1 VQVDRTGRSDEKEET
16 MNGRLSK
23 WLGTTGAV
31 VAIVLAGA
39 AAAQAGGRPVGMSA
53 QEWKAEQIRGEG
65 LDKLYGGGAPEG
77 MTPAEYRAELIR
89 GEALDK
95 LYGGGAPEGMTPAQ
109 YRAELIRGD
118 GLNKLYGLGEY
129 AGTVTSTP
137 AQPSVSRQAQ
147 SVASGG
153 FDWGDAGIG
162 AGAGIG
168 FVLLAAGIGVATR
181 QTRRPRLTTTG

>member
-1 VQVDRTGRSDEKEET
+1 MQS
-16 MNGRLSK
+16 RLK
-23 WLGTTGAV
+23 RWLGTTGAV
-31 VAIVLAGA
+31 VALVFAVAGP
-39 AAAQAGGRPVGMSA
+39 AQAEGRPAGMSE
-53 QEWKAEQIRGEG
+53 QEWKAELIRGEA

-129 AGTVTSTP
+129 TGTVTRQPAATSGTP
-137 AQPSVSRQAQ
+137 QVPQAT
-147 SVASGG
+147 SGG

-162 AGAGIG
+162 AGAGMG
-168 FVLLAAGIGVATR
+168 FVFLAAGIGVVTR
-181 QTRRPRLTTTG
+181 QARRPRLTTTG